1 MTVMHVEHEPVA
13 TSAASNASR
22 PIRRIVVGSDGSDGS
37 LRAVEWT
44 SEIACA
50 FGAEVSVVHVLTPN
64 QELMKDFSFE
74 TMHLWRRDLESQL
87 RGPWVEPLRRG
98 GLAPR
103 CLVVEAD
110 TVADG
115 LVKSA
120 SGAAA
125 DLIVVSTRGRGRSAT
140 SHLLAQRSARPV
152 VVVPSTWKP
161 LAP

>member
-1 MTVMHVEHEPVA
+1 MTDVEHVPSA
-13 TSAASNASR
+13 TSAASNARR
-22 PIRRIVVGSDGSDGS
+22 PVGRIMVGSDGSDGS

-44 SEIACA
+44 AEIACA

-64 QELMKDFSFE
+64 QELMRDFSFE

-98 GLAPR
+98 GMAPR
-103 CLVVEAD
+103 CMVVEAD
-110 TVADG
+110 TVAEG
-115 LVKSA
+115 LLKSA
-120 SGAAA
+120 TRTAA

-140 SHLLAQRSARPV
+140 SHLLAQRAARPV

-161 LAP
+161 PAT